1 MMLAVAGNKTRSM
14 NLWIGLPSWAISAVF
29 VSVAAY
35 VAYQPLRAHRPALDA
50 AGYMFTWIFVTTLY
64 VLLPGLAGLLS
75 PVPLAGIAVAGLA
88 VLAAVPATRKLL
100 LSLPEE
106 IGRAADTFRAWWS
119 GLPTWLRW
127 FTAGFMMFSAIRF
140 AFLIVVLPPFVWDS
154 LTYHLTNVAH
164 WTQAGRIEL
173 FDAPVIRIYTP
184 ANYETLATWFTVFL
198 HHDLV
203 VEAAG
208 LPAYLLALLAVYAL
222 ARELGA
228 SCASSWL
235 ASLTYVSMPALLL
248 ATTGTKND
256 PHMAAYFLTCL
267 AIIAGLLNCASAG
280 ENPNPLGQLLLLAV
294 VVLYAF
300 GTKAYMLHLSVAVA
314 AFGLLGAF
322 WQGGMAVWWRRLR
335 TAWEAIASLR
345 MGSKIILIAIFAAG
359 LFLGGYW
366 NVRNWVLT
374 GNPFYPYGVAVGST
388 SVLPEGDRTAR
399 LNLDRLQGNFQSL
412 VQKLGDANQPIS
424 PDLPNTTGW
433 GWFAYG
439 IGLPTL
445 LWGLIR
451 RRHVRWLT
459 ITFGLGLVMIFL
471 SDRPSPWNLRY
482 IIWFP
487 ALFSLAFAEWVDFA
501 RQADFGFFRAAM
513 ILMIVT
519 VGLNFAMTLNYGI
532 LSPDQFQQ
540 MLERSVWDRQ
550 SATLKVN
557 MPAEYENAIVY
568 VPKDALLGYDV
579 SSNGF
584 IYPLYRA
591 DFSQRI
597 VYVPFEASD
606 SCEMIVK
613 KMTLRGTRYLFVA
626 PEHTPDAKI
635 ALLQKCSETPNSGL
649 RQRARGLYVIKD
661 GS

>member
-1 MMLAVAGNKTRSM
+1 M
-14 NLWIGLPSWAISAVF
+14 VF
-29 VSVAAY
+29 
-35 VAYQPLRAHRPALDA
+35 
-50 AGYMFTWIFVTTLY
+50 
-64 VLLPGLAGLLS
+64 
-75 PVPLAGIAVAGLA
+75 
-88 VLAAVPATRKLL
+88 
-100 LSLPEE
+100 
-106 IGRAADTFRAWWS
+106 
-119 GLPTWLRW
+119 
-127 FTAGFMMFSAIRF
+127 
-140 AFLIVVLPPFVWDS
+140 PPFVWDS

-173 FDAPVIRIYTP
+173 FDSPVVRIYTP

-208 LPAYLLALLAVYAL
+208 LPAYALALLAVYAL
-222 ARELGA
+222 ARELGSSRTA
-228 SCASSWL
+228 SWL
-235 ASLTYVSMPALLL
+235 ASLTYASMPALLL

-267 AIIAGLLNCASAG
+267 AIIAGLLNRASDG
-280 ENPNPLGQLLLLAV
+280 ESSNPLGQLLLLAV
-294 VVLYAF
+294 IVPFAF

-314 AFGLLGAF
+314 AFGLLGAL
-322 WQGGMAVWWRRLR
+322 WQGGLAVWGRRLR
-335 TAWEAIASLR
+335 TALAAFVSLR
-345 MGSKIILIAIFAAG
+345 MGSKIFLLSVFFAG
-359 LFLGGYW
+359 LFMGAYW
-366 NVRNWVLT
+366 NVRNWALT
-374 GNPFYPYGVAVGST
+374 GNPFYPYGVEIGSA
-388 SVLPEGDRTAR
+388 SVLPDGDRTAR

-412 VQKLGDANQPIS
+412 VQKFGDASQPIS

-439 IGLPTL
+439 VGLPTL

-451 RRHVRWLT
+451 RRHVRWLA
-459 ITFGLGLVMIFL
+459 ITFGLGLVVIFL

-482 IIWFP
+482 VIWFP
-487 ALFSLAFAEWVDFA
+487 ALFSLAFAEWVDYL
-501 RQADFGFFRAAM
+501 RQADGWLVRAAAV
-513 ILMIVT
+513 LTIVT

-532 LSPDQFQQ
+532 LRPDQFQQ

-568 VPKDALLGYDV
+568 VPKHALLGYDV

-591 DFSQRI
+591 DFSQPI
-597 VYVPFEASD
+597 VYVPFDASD
-606 SCEMIVK
+606 SCQMIVK

-635 ALLQKCSETPNSGL
+635 AQLQTCSETPSSGL
-649 RQRARGLYVIKD
+649 RQRARGVYVINY
-661 GS
+661 GP